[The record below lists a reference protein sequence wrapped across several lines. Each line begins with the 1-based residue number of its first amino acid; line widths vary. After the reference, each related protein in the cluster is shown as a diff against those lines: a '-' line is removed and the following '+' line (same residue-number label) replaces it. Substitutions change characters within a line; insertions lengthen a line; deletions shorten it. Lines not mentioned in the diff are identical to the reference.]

1 MTMNISTLEQVR
13 KDMQNG
19 TYNLTDNGK
28 CTQCGNCCSRMLPMT
43 DKEIAVI
50 RRYIKKHNIKEFKHG
65 IPLTNPVLD
74 MTCPFLRTDRN
85 TEKCAIYEV
94 RPAICRCFL
103 CSEPNGALKHKELY
117 EGIRKPVDVRREF
130 FDE

>member
-1 MTMNISTLEQVR
+1 MNISTLGQAIE
-13 KDMQNG
+13 DMQNG

-28 CTQCGNCCSRMLPMT
+28 CTQCGCCCSNILPMT
-43 DKEIAVI
+43 DKEIEII
-50 RRYIKKHNIKEFKHG
+50 RRYIKKNHIKEFKHG
-65 IPLTNPVLD
+65 IPLANPVLD
-74 MTCPFLRTDRN
+74 MACPFLNTDKK

-94 RPAICRCFL
+94 RPAICRCFI

-130 FDE
+130 FND